1 MGEGGA
7 RGKGF
12 CMKRIIKLHVNGE
25 GFEVLTEVNKTLLEV
40 LREDLGLTGTKRGCD
55 LGTCGACTVLI
66 DGRPHLSCLTLAA
79 AVQGKKI
86 MTIEG
91 LAQEGELHSIQKAFV
106 EKGAIQCGFCTP
118 GMILT
123 AKAFLDEHP
132 HPSEGEVKK
141 AISGNLCRCTGY
153 VKIVEAIISMTKNS

>member
-1 MGEGGA
+1 
-7 RGKGF
+7 
-12 CMKRIIKLHVNGE
+12 MKRILKLHVNGE
-25 GFEVLTEVNKTLLEV
+25 EFEVLTEIHKTLLEV

-66 DGRPHLSCLTLAA
+66 EGKPYLSCLTLAVD
-79 AVQGKKI
+79 VQGKKI
-86 MTIEG
+86 VTIEG
-91 LAQEGELHSIQKAFV
+91 LAQDGELHPLQKAFV

-123 AKAFLDEHP
+123 AKAFLDENL
-132 HPSEGEVKK
+132 HPSEGDVKK

-153 VKIVEAIISMTKNS
+153 IKIVEAILSIAKR

>member
-1 MGEGGA
+1 
-7 RGKGF
+7 
-12 CMKRIIKLHVNGE
+12 MKRIINLYVNGE
-25 GFEVLTEVNKTLLEV
+25 VFEVLTPVHKTLLEV

-66 DGRPHLSCLTLAA
+66 EGKPYLSCLTLAA
-79 AVQGKKI
+79 DVQGKKI
-86 MTIEG
+86 ITIEG
-91 LAQEGELHSIQKAFV
+91 LSGEGKPHPLQKAFV

-123 AKAFLDEHP
+123 AKAFLDENL
-132 HPSEGEVKK
+132 HPSEIEVKR

-153 VKIVEAIISMTKNS
+153 IKIVEAILSAVGK